1 MIKLFISCIDSRE
14 DGIAVTI
21 FEDFQLNYKD
31 KESILEREDIND
43 KIFNK
48 IYEVEKINEEI
59 TRPF

>member
-14 DGIAVTI
+14 DGTAVTI